1 LKEGLVMSL
10 KHVLLAT
17 AMIGASVLPTPVG
30 ATWNGTDQHQCAY
43 TYNVDG
49 NQSNGPGTRSAKS
62 KQAAALAI
70 AGDQARSRGIGNGIP
85 KMVYGSSARM
95 RPEAKSSAEKTC
107 RAKGSDCV
115 FMGCFR
121 RK

>member
-1 LKEGLVMSL
+1 MNL
-10 KHVLLAT
+10 KHVLVAT
-17 AMIGASVLPTPVG
+17 AIVCTSLMPATAG

-43 TYNVDG
+43 TYNGHG
-49 NQSNGPGTRSAKS
+49 NQSNGLGTRPAKS

-70 AGDQARSRGIGNGIP
+70 SGDEARSRGIGNGTP
-85 KMVYGSSARM
+85 KMVYGSTARM
-95 RPEAKSSAEKTC
+95 RPEAKSSALKACNKE
-107 RAKGSDCV
+107 SQDCV